1 MDMKTLRPSLL
12 LLALATSASSA
23 PPAEPVV
30 PNLTLAATNGR
41 SVEIRPALGA
51 ARFTVFIFFSAQCPC
66 MAAHDDRVK
75 QLARSYPPGDVQ
87 FFLVDSEVGDV
98 LERDRAEAQRRGY
111 PFVILADPQ
120 AKLAKAFGARFAT
133 TTFVVDA
140 SGSVRYQ
147 GGIDSEKRQPSPAGR
162 FYLKEALS
170 ALLEGKT
177 PDVTETKSLGCYLRL
192 V

>member
-1 MDMKTLRPSLL
+1 MKTLRPSLL
-12 LLALATSASSA
+12 LLALATSASA
-23 PPAEPVV
+23 ALPAETV

-41 SVEIRPALGA
+41 SVDVRPALGA

-66 MAAHDDRVK
+66 MAAHDERVK
-75 QLARSYPPGDVQ
+75 QLASSYQPGDVQ
-87 FFLVDSEVGDV
+87 FFLVDSEVGDA
-98 LERDRAEAQRRGY
+98 LERDRTEAQRRGY

-120 AKLAKAFGARFAT
+120 AKLAKAFGVRFAT
-133 TTFVVDA
+133 TTIVVDA

-177 PDVTETKSLGCYLRL
+177 PDVTQTKSLGCYLRL